1 MAMNIIGKV
10 LSSITMLWG
19 VFLLLVFWTGYF
31 EMDLFDEEILYM
43 ACRNSIS
50 FTAITIGF
58 FVFQIRTDN
67 AVVIQSN

>member
-43 ACRNSIS
+43 ACLNSIS